1 LNLRQLRTLVHI
13 GELGSLSKAADRLHV
28 AQPALSRQ
36 IRALEEELGTALF
49 TRHGRGMVL
58 TQTGELLRERATN
71 ILRQVEEAR
80 SDAISSTG
88 WVRGNVVVGMPP
100 TVADI
105 LAGRLAKDM
114 MDLYPDVHVRFTA
127 GFTSHLIDWLQ
138 RGSIDL
144 AILYD
149 PKTPGNLRIQPLLLE
164 DLFLISPSA
173 AKLSP
178 RKAVPFERLAEE
190 KFMLPGEPHSLR
202 QLIER
207 QAQKVDCELEVVM
220 EADALS
226 VLKDFVWL
234 GLGST
239 ILPLPAVHKEIEEG
253 ALCAAPIKDPP
264 LSRRLVLATPTDRA
278 ISNAVLRISDLI
290 QEEVADM
297 VKTNVWVGEPLQ
309 PG

>member
-1 LNLRQLRTLVHI
+1 MNLRQLRTLVHI

-80 SDAISSTG
+80 ADAISSTG
-88 WVRGNVVVGMPP
+88 WVRGNVVIGMPP

-114 MDLYPDVHVRFTA
+114 VDLYPDVHVRFTA

-138 RGSIDL
+138 RGTIDI

-164 DLFLISPSA
+164 ELFLVSPAS
-173 AKLSP
+173 AKLSQ
-178 RKAVPFERLAEE
+178 KNAVPFSRLSEE
-190 KFMLPGEPHSLR
+190 KMMQPHSLR
-202 QLIER
+202 ELIER
-207 QAQKVDCELEVVM
+207 QAQKADCELEVVM
-220 EADALS
+220 EADALG
-226 VLKDFVWL
+226 VLKDFVKL

-239 ILPLPAVHKEIEEG
+239 ILPLPAVHNEIEEG
-253 ALCAAPIKDPP
+253 ELCAAPIKDPP
-264 LSRRLVLATPTDRA
+264 LSRRLILATPTDRA
-278 ISNAVLRISDLI
+278 ISNAVLRISDII

-297 VKTNVWVGEPLQ
+297 VDTNVWVGEPL
-309 PG
+309 